1 MRQIRLFVADML
13 PLVVQLPPVPEDSV
27 GATGSALLDRSLISF
42 RRDSE
47 RQKELCRSLPL
58 SPMVVNQAAALSSFL
73 QGRSEKEPPS
83 LGDPLDSLV
92 YPECMDQVKRSFKAT
107 VPHEYGLSA
116 VSYAIRSSVA
126 GPKERLVEC
135 PRLDP
140 NFKSSG
146 GVSHRDT
153 PEEEELARMGLRVMS
168 NLDLLLAAAIRGAAD
183 EDKKNRALALDTL
196 QASLMATSH
205 AANLFNRIA
214 GNCEL
219 RRREAALRCF
229 PVDPPARLQLRS
241 LPLGGS
247 TLFHGKLS
255 RAKEEAKAR
264 EKAGLTKISYPSR
277 SSSGSKS
284 KNRDRSQDSS
294 HSSSGRGR
302 SRSEQGANRGQG
314 QQQQ

>member
-1 MRQIRLFVADML
+1 
-13 PLVVQLPPVPEDSV
+13 
-27 GATGSALLDRSLISF
+27 
-42 RRDSE
+42 
-47 RQKELCRSLPL
+47 
-58 SPMVVNQAAALSSFL
+58 MVVNQAAALSSFL

-83 LGDPLDSLV
+83 LGDPLDFLV
-92 YPECMDQVKRSFKAT
+92 NLECMDQGKRSFKAT
-107 VPHEYGLSA
+107 IPHEYGLSA
-116 VSYAIRSSVA
+116 VSYAIWSSAA

-140 NFKSSG
+140 NFESSG
-146 GVSHRDT
+146 GVSHSDA
-153 PEEEELARMGLRVMS
+153 PLEEEELARMGLRVRS
-168 NLDLLLAAAIRGAAD
+168 NMDLLLAAAIKGAAD
-183 EDKKNRALALDTL
+183 EDEKNRALALDTL

-219 RRREAALRCF
+219 RRREATLRCF
-229 PVDPPARLQLRS
+229 LVDPPARLQLRS

-264 EKAGLTKISYPSR
+264 EKAGLTKIAYPSR

-284 KNRDRSQDSS
+284 KNRDRSQDFSFLFQS
-294 HSSSGRGR
+294 WTVSL
-302 SRSEQGANRGQG
+302 
-314 QQQQ
+314 